1 MYFCITMQTV
11 LAFSKGMRKK
21 SYRPGMI
28 LWHFSITWLCSVTM
42 MKINLSLAF
51 LVCSFITVAQTQ
63 PVRYIITLKD
73 KTSADYSL
81 SRPLQFLSAKAIE
94 RRTRQG
100 IAVTSSDIPVTTS
113 YINAIK
119 SMGADVK
126 YQSRWLN
133 TIIVES
139 ADTAF
144 IRQASSLPYVKRI
157 QRFTG
162 IKSAGIKTAF
172 EKPFFQHESISSKG
186 GASNYKSGSGYLS
199 YDYGFAD
206 NQISMLKGNLLH
218 DLGFRGQGM
227 TIAVIDA
234 GFNSVNV
241 LHAFDSLWANHQ
253 ILGTRDFVEP
263 QHDLFR
269 TDISTHGMMVLSTM
283 GANMPGQIVG
293 TAPKAS
299 YWLLRSEDATAEY
312 MMEEYFWVNAAEYAD
327 SVGADIISSSLGYTT
342 FDNPLQNHSYADM
355 NGRTTVI
362 SVAAEL
368 AAQKGMLVV
377 NSAGNSGSVTDPWKY
392 INAPADGDSVFTVGA
407 VDSQGKRASFSSKGP
422 TSDRRIKPNMAAQ
435 GVGTAVVNLSGKIAF
450 GSGTSF
456 SAPIIAG
463 MTACLWQANM
473 ASSNM
478 EIIQAL
484 QKSGSQANN
493 PDSLLGYGIPN
504 YMTANYFLSLN
515 EHHSDNSN
523 HDIFIQPN
531 PFSTGFTID
540 FSSHPPNGH
549 LKITLKTMTG
559 SHVYESS
566 YSRTGSSMI
575 VLDKL
580 ANLAPGIYILF
591 IQAENNY
598 WARKVIKL

>member
-1 MYFCITMQTV
+1 M
-11 LAFSKGMRKK
+11 LAFSKSIEKK
-21 SYRPGMI
+21 PNRSGMI
-28 LWHFSITWLCSVTM
+28 LWHFSITCLCRMKM
-42 MKINLSLAF
+42 MKVNLSLAF
-51 LVCSFITVAQTQ
+51 LACLFITVAQAQ
-63 PVRYIITLKD
+63 PVRYIITMKD
-73 KTSADYSL
+73 KASADYSL
-81 SRPLQFLSAKAIE
+81 SRPEQFLSVKAIE

-100 IAVTSSDIPVTTS
+100 IAITASDIPVASS

-144 IRQASSLPYVKRI
+144 ARQASSLPFVKRI
-157 QRFTG
+157 LRFTG
-162 IKSAGIKTAF
+162 IKSAGIKTAV
-172 EKPFFQHESISSKG
+172 ENPFFQHESISGTGS
-186 GASNYKSGSGYLS
+186 SDNNKSGSAYLS
-199 YDYGFAD
+199 YDYGLAN

-253 ILGTRDFVEP
+253 ILGTRDFVQP
-263 QHDLFR
+263 QNDLFR
-269 TDISTHGMMVLSTM
+269 TDISAHGMMVLSTM

-327 SVGADIISSSLGYTT
+327 SVGADIISSSLGYTV

-362 SVAAEL
+362 SIGAEL
-368 AAQKGMLVV
+368 AAQKGILVV
-377 NSAGNSGSVTDPWKY
+377 NSAGNSGSDADPWKY

-422 TSDRRIKPNMAAQ
+422 TADRRIKPNMAAQ
-435 GVGTAVVNLSGKIAF
+435 GLATAVVNLSGKISF
-450 GSGTSF
+450 GNGTSF
-456 SAPIIAG
+456 SAPILAG
-463 MTACLWQANM
+463 MTACLWQANR

-484 QKSGSQANN
+484 QMSGTQANN

-504 YMTANYFLSLN
+504 YMTANYFLSLS
-515 EHHSDNSN
+515 EHHANNSKN
-523 HDIFIQPN
+523 DIFIQPN

-540 FSSHPPNGH
+540 FSSHPPSGN
-549 LKITLKTMTG
+549 LRITLKTITG
-559 SHVYESS
+559 SNAYESS
-566 YSRTGSSMI
+566 YSRTGSSKL

-591 IQAENNY
+591 IQAENSY